1 MIWDMISLLSG
12 SNMSL
17 WYNHYLTTWGT
28 NLTKLL
34 WKTWRKFLG
43 EQEAWMR
50 IIEGW
55 LIPFWGTHKER
66 SQSCN
71 RWYKPLCTGNHPDMG
86 PQCHFNQD
94 QWVEFVIFASFL
106 GTLHVNALHR
116 DLSNLILSD
125 LLMGEGEAEVL
136 ITIFQEH
143 LSLQEEEGAEEEE
156 DNALKIIWWKCF
168 DHKWMFFANN
178 CIM

>member
-1 MIWDMISLLSG
+1 
-12 SNMSL
+12 
-17 WYNHYLTTWGT
+17 
-28 NLTKLL
+28 
-34 WKTWRKFLG
+34 
-43 EQEAWMR
+43 
-50 IIEGW
+50 
-55 LIPFWGTHKER
+55 
-66 SQSCN
+66 
-71 RWYKPLCTGNHPDMG
+71 MG

-125 LLMGEGEAEVL
+125 LLMGEGEEAEVL

-156 DNALKIIWWKCF
+156 DNALKIIW
-168 DHKWMFFANN
+168 
-178 CIM
+178 